1 MTKAKYWQQPIT
13 DWKKSGL
20 TQATYC
26 VQNEI
31 KQNTLYY
38 WRQKLN
44 PHVNKPD
51 TYEPISCQ

>member
-1 MTKAKYWQQPIT
+1 MTKAKYWQQHIT

-31 KQNTLYY
+31 KQNPFTTG
-38 WRQKLN
+38 
-44 PHVNKPD
+44 V
-51 TYEPISCQ
+51 